1 MRDRII
7 ESARAEPRAAV
18 IKLPRRNWAL
28 GAVAGELI
36 VRAFGASALVTP
48 HVTAWTLVRA
58 VLVAVATGAIGSL
71 YPAWR
76 VTRLRPAE
84 ALG

>member
-1 MRDRII
+1 M
-7 ESARAEPRAAV
+7 
-18 IKLPRRNWAL
+18 
-28 GAVAGELI
+28 
-36 VRAFGASALVTP
+36 
-48 HVTAWTLVRA
+48 TAWTLVRA

-84 ALG
+84 CKRFLERNGFYPTEGKK